1 MANVGDLFIN
11 VRAKT
16 SGLTKGLRSARRSL
30 ANFAKS
36 GTGII
41 AGIGG
46 AFGIFKTFQFLMGS
60 LIGNSKEF
68 REAWARVGIAINEA
82 GAEFARQFGTSLA
95 EGLDD
100 LAKWVSE
107 SQALRDVIGGIGPL
121 FTDVIIPAI
130 SGAYTALEPFRL
142 GLAAIIE
149 DIMGLP
155 SKMDKLGEGISP
167 EELERINKGT
177 SGMTPRTMREVGEAM
192 KGLDIDSIMGDE
204 IKRLNGR
211 GQDAAMQPAAS
222 MGDTN
227 QNGITTGIKFGNSS
241 EGQAFAND
249 YWLKTIAQRVEV
261 PK

>member
-1 MANVGDLFIN
+1 
-11 VRAKT
+11 
-16 SGLTKGLRSARRSL
+16 
-30 ANFAKS
+30 
-36 GTGII
+36 
-41 AGIGG
+41 
-46 AFGIFKTFQFLMGS
+46 
-60 LIGNSKEF
+60 
-68 REAWARVGIAINEA
+68 
-82 GAEFARQFGTSLA
+82 
-95 EGLDD
+95 
-100 LAKWVSE
+100 
-107 SQALRDVIGGIGPL
+107 
-121 FTDVIIPAI
+121 
-130 SGAYTALEPFRL
+130 
-142 GLAAIIE
+142 
-149 DIMGLP
+149 MGLP
-155 SKMDKLGEGISP
+155 SKMDKLGKGISP

>member
-30 ANFAKS
+30 TKFARS

-46 AFGIFKTFQFLMGS
+46 AFGIFKTFQFMMGS

-82 GAEFARQFGTSLA
+82 GADFARQFGTSLA

-100 LAKWVSE
+100 LSKWVSE

-130 SGAYTALEPFRL
+130 SGAYAALEPFRIA
-142 GLAAIIE
+142 LAAIIE

-155 SKMDKLGEGISP
+155 SQMDKLGEGISP

-177 SGMTPRTMREVGEAM
+177 SGMSPRFIREMGEATAGIDVD
-192 KGLDIDSIMGDE
+192 GLMAQQVAYTKQI
-204 IKRLNGR
+204 
-211 GQDAAMQPAAS
+211 AS
-222 MGDTN
+222 
-227 QNGITTGIKFGNSS
+227 
-241 EGQAFAND
+241 
-249 YWLKTIAQRVEV
+249 RVEV

>member
-30 ANFAKS
+30 TKFARS

-46 AFGIFKTFQFLMGS
+46 AFGIFKTFQFMMGS

-82 GAEFARQFGTSLA
+82 GADFARQFGTSLA

-100 LAKWVSE
+100 LSKWVSE

-130 SGAYTALEPFRL
+130 SGAYAALEPFRIA
-142 GLAAIIE
+142 LAAIIE

-155 SKMDKLGEGISP
+155 SQMDKLGEGISP

-177 SGMTPRTMREVGEAM
+177 SGMSPRLIREMGEATAGIDVD
-192 KGLDIDSIMGDE
+192 GLMAQQVALTKKI
-204 IKRLNGR
+204 
-211 GQDAAMQPAAS
+211 AS
-222 MGDTN
+222 
-227 QNGITTGIKFGNSS
+227 
-241 EGQAFAND
+241 
-249 YWLKTIAQRVEV
+249 RVEV

>member
-30 ANFAKS
+30 TKFARS

-46 AFGIFKTFQFLMGS
+46 AFGIFKTFQFMMGS

-121 FTDVIIPAI
+121 FTDIIIPAI
-130 SGAYTALEPFRL
+130 STAYKLLEPFRL
-142 GLAAIIE
+142 ALAAIIE

-155 SKMDKLGEGISP
+155 SQMDKLGEGISP
-167 EELERINKGT
+167 EELASINKGT
-177 SGMTPRTMREVGEAM
+177 GGMTPRLMREMGEATA
-192 KGLDIDSIMGDE
+192 GLDTDSLMAQQVAYTKQI
-204 IKRLNGR
+204 
-211 GQDAAMQPAAS
+211 AS
-222 MGDTN
+222 
-227 QNGITTGIKFGNSS
+227 
-241 EGQAFAND
+241 
-249 YWLKTIAQRVEV
+249 RVEV

>member
-30 ANFAKS
+30 TKFARS

-46 AFGIFKTFQFLMGS
+46 AFGIFKTFQFMMGS

-82 GAEFARQFGTSLA
+82 GADFARQFGTSLA

-100 LAKWVSE
+100 LSKWVSE

-130 SGAYTALEPFRL
+130 SGAYAALEPFRIA
-142 GLAAIIE
+142 LAAIIE

-155 SKMDKLGEGISP
+155 SQMDKLGEGISP

-177 SGMTPRTMREVGEAM
+177 SGMSPRLMREMGEATA
-192 KGLDIDSIMGDE
+192 GLDTDSLMAQQVAYTKQI
-204 IKRLNGR
+204 
-211 GQDAAMQPAAS
+211 AS
-222 MGDTN
+222 
-227 QNGITTGIKFGNSS
+227 
-241 EGQAFAND
+241 
-249 YWLKTIAQRVEV
+249 RVEV

>member
-30 ANFAKS
+30 SNFARS

-41 AGIGG
+41 AGIAG
-46 AFGIFKTFQFLMGS
+46 AFGIFKTFQFMMGS

-82 GAEFARQFGTSLA
+82 GAGFARQFGTSLA

-121 FTDVIIPAI
+121 FTDIIIPAI
-130 SGAYTALEPFRL
+130 STAYKLLEPFRL

-155 SKMDKLGEGISP
+155 SQMDKLGEGISP
-167 EELERINKGT
+167 EELARINKGT
-177 SGMTPRTMREVGEAM
+177 SGMSPRLMREMGEATAGIDVD
-192 KGLDIDSIMGDE
+192 GLMAQQVAYTKQI
-204 IKRLNGR
+204 
-211 GQDAAMQPAAS
+211 AS
-222 MGDTN
+222 
-227 QNGITTGIKFGNSS
+227 
-241 EGQAFAND
+241 
-249 YWLKTIAQRVEV
+249 RVEV